1 MTTLLALEYGTSRA
15 PGRPGPPVG
24 LALATFV
31 VAFTG
36 LLVLAGAEVAGPL
49 TLSTG
54 TSSQFGVVAT
64 TTFAIGGVLV
74 AHRAL
79 AIRNG
84 WVAAMAALLLGPGAA
99 WSWLTFVGQSQVLY
113 AVNSTV
119 VFVACTM
126 AILLTAN
133 GIRSAHWLEVFGG
146 LSSLGLGMVA
156 ALIRFQPAAA
166 SSGSLALLAAVAGM
180 TGLYG
185 VLIDLEVAEH
195 RSLIELTESRKRV
208 EDEVSRVEDLLH
220 DLRSG
225 LLAIEAAIGSFDG
238 DLAAPLQ
245 AEAARL
251 RRLTL
256 TGARTINTFDLADR
270 LGNLV
275 ATRQAAGGD
284 ISLQSPESA
293 MAWGEESEVLA
304 IVDNLLSNAERHG
317 NSGPIVVDLAE
328 GEHLTQVSVS
338 SPGQLPAGDPE
349 AIFGRG
355 VSTHP
360 AGQGLGLAR
369 ARMLAGVNGAELR
382 VRPAVAGQTT
392 FVLTL
397 RSHPPVAVA

>member
-1 MTTLLALEYGTSRA
+1 
-15 PGRPGPPVG
+15 
-24 LALATFV
+24 
-31 VAFTG
+31 
-36 LLVLAGAEVAGPL
+36 
-49 TLSTG
+49 
-54 TSSQFGVVAT
+54 
-64 TTFAIGGVLV
+64 
-74 AHRAL
+74 
-79 AIRNG
+79 
-84 WVAAMAALLLGPGAA
+84 
-99 WSWLTFVGQSQVLY
+99 
-113 AVNSTV
+113 
-119 VFVACTM
+119 
-126 AILLTAN
+126 
-133 GIRSAHWLEVFGG
+133 
-146 LSSLGLGMVA
+146 
-156 ALIRFQPAAA
+156 
-166 SSGSLALLAAVAGM
+166 
-180 TGLYG
+180 
-185 VLIDLEVAEH
+185 
-195 RSLIELTESRKRV
+195 
-208 EDEVSRVEDLLH
+208 VSRVEDLLH